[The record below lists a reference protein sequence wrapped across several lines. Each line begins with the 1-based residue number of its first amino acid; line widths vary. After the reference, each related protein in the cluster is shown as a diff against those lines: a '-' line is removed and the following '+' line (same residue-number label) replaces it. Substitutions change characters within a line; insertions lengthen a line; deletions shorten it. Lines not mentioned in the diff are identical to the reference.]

1 MMHNYKSLIGQ
12 STGIYKEKGSK
23 FIAYSQPVLDE
34 IDFKEKINLIKKKH
48 HDARHFCYAY
58 RLLPKGTNYRYNDDG
73 EPNNSA
79 GKPILGQIDSFSL
92 SYTLVVVVRYFGGT
106 KLGVGGLIKAYK
118 EAAKDAISN
127 NKIITKEITSTFLIR
142 FNYSDMSFIMNLVKA
157 LKLNIVKKELKIN
170 CEFKVKCPIKIK
182 EELELKLKNRLLSYQ
197 ELEV

>member
-1 MMHNYKSLIGQ
+1 MMHNYKSLIGE
-12 STGIYKEKGSK
+12 STGTYKEKGSK

-92 SYTLVVVVRYFGGT
+92 TYTLIVVVRYFGGT
-106 KLGVGGLIKAYK
+106 KLGVGGLIKAYR

-127 NKIITKEITSTFLIR
+127 NKIITKEITSTFIIKC
-142 FNYSDMSFIMNLVKA
+142 NYSDMSFIMNLVKD
-157 LKLNIVKKELKIN
+157 LKLTILKKELEIHCKF
-170 CEFKVKCPIKIK
+170 EVECPIKIK